1 MLACGGSR
9 VKKMITLVFL
19 GVALTVL
26 AASARAQDLTGA
38 ATGTAGLAVPD
49 GYDLLTIKRGPAINA
64 PDLPVDKRL
73 GDTATIISV
82 RPSADAPAT
91 ASISWSGYVSVMAGY
106 SRTTS
111 K

>member
-1 MLACGGSR
+1 M
-9 VKKMITLVFL
+9 KMMKLVFL

-26 AASARAQDLTGA
+26 AASARAEDLTGA
-38 ATGTAGLAVPD
+38 TGATGATAGLAIPD

-106 SRTTS
+106 SRTTR